1 MRVEQIHPN
10 HVVAMWPQVEN
21 LLAAAFTHAAGEYT
35 LDQLKVFLV
44 SGAQVL
50 LVAYDDT
57 GINGAATIETSRYP
71 NKTIAYVTAIG
82 GRGIATSD
90 AFGQLKDWCKSHGH
104 TQIRGAVFESIA
116 RLWQRF
122 EAKEIYRIVEIE
134 L

>member
-1 MRVEQIHPN
+1 MWPKVEQMLTD
-10 HVVAMWPQVEN
+10 A
-21 LLAAAFTHAAGEYT
+21 LTHACGEYT
-35 LDQLKVFLV
+35 VEQLKVMLV
-44 SGAQVL
+44 NGSQSL

-57 GINGAATIETSRYP
+57 GVHGAATIETCRFP

-82 GRGIATSD
+82 GRGIATKD
-90 AFGQLKDWCKSHGH
+90 AFDQLKSWCANHGH

-122 EAKEIYRIVEIE
+122 DAKEIYRIVEIE